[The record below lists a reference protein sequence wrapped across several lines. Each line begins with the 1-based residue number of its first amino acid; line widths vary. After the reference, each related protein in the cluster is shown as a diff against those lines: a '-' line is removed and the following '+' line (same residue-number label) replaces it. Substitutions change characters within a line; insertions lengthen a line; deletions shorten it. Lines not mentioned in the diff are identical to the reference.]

1 MNKRTILIALLV
13 INRVTAWATDFETAT
28 TAVANMKVG
37 WNLGNTLDS
46 NSGDVNNMWIEKWT
60 SRMPSDYEKAW
71 NQPVTKPE
79 LFKMFKDAGFNPHG
93 SQVQLKR
100 YGMGRSQRRHRHED
114 TGSMDETRA

>member
-60 SRMPSDYEKAW
+60 SRMPADYEKAW
-71 NQPVTKPE
+71 NQPVTQRHPRTR
-79 LFKMFKDAGFNPHG
+79 DVVSPHG